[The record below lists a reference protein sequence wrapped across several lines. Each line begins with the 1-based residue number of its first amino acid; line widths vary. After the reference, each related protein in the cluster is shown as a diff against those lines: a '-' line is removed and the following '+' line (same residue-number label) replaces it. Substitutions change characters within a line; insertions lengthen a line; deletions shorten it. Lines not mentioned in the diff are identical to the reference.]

1 MLLRRST
8 LAFEHSSYRRL
19 WTHALLPHL
28 VTWAHQCNLIG
39 GQVILPQLPPFAQR
53 QHQAKQPQP
62 A

>member
-1 MLLRRST
+1 MLLRRGT
-8 LAFEHSSYRRL
+8 LALEHGPWRNL
-19 WTHALLPHL
+19 WTLTLLPHL
-28 VTWAHQCNLIG
+28 VIGAHQRNLIG

>member
-1 MLLRRST
+1 MLLRRGT
-8 LAFEHSSYRRL
+8 LAFEHGPGHNLR
-19 WTHALLPHL
+19 THTLLPHL
-28 VTWAHQCNLIG
+28 VVGAHQRNLVG